1 LFTKAA
7 KKRIAEVSAGVPRS
21 INILCEMA
29 LIYGFAGEVKL
40 IGLKLVNDVVKDRG
54 TYGLFGNVT

>member
-1 LFTKAA
+1 
-7 KKRIAEVSAGVPRS
+7 
-21 INILCEMA
+21 MA